1 MHRLLSSLVIL
12 AFASISNAAHVA
24 GTEWAAITGKL
35 ESEYPSGGPG
45 AYAIVAEGD
54 EILYSQGFGLA
65 DVEQHVSWS
74 ADSVVRIASLTKQFT
89 AVAVLQLIRAHKLLI
104 GDRLE
109 KVLPNCPNTWRAIT
123 IRELL
128 NQTSGLT
135 GDFSPLERIA
145 MTDIMPDQ
153 LLDLY
158 RNRPLDSPPGTKWQ
172 YSNLNYWILGKV
184 IEIVSAQSYA
194 DYVLSHVL
202 AKGMSRT
209 RYGSHSA
216 IILGRVRGYESD
228 PKSAVINARYFSQ
241 TLGFSAGGFLSTP
254 DDMARA
260 ITSSSNDCGSRSS
273 TKKSICMPTTPSQ
286 GPKQGSNG
294 TSLFTATGARTP
306 RLTDRPPITFT
317 STLSRSRRLYNPRSS
332 TYPDRE
338 ICLNLWGHL
347 FADDAIDALSFISR
361 QIANIC

>member
-12 AFASISNAAHVA
+12 ACASISNAAHVA
-24 GTEWAAITGKL
+24 GTEWATVTGKL

-65 DVEQHVSWS
+65 DVEQNVSWS

-89 AVAVLQLIRAHKLLI
+89 AVAVLQLIDAHKLLI

-109 KVLPNCPNTWRAIT
+109 RLLPNCPNAWRAIT

-135 GDFSPLERIA
+135 GDFSPLGKIA
-145 MTDIMPDQ
+145 MTDVMPDQ

-216 IILGRVRGYESD
+216 IIPGRVRGYESD
-228 PKSAVINARYFSQ
+228 SQSAVVNARYFSQ
-241 TLGFSAGGFLSTP
+241 TLGYSAGGFLSTP
-254 DDMARA
+254 DDMARWYA
-260 ITSSSNDCGSRSS
+260 ALGQGRILPLD
-273 TKKSICMPTTPSQ
+273 TTRLAV
-286 GPKQGSNG
+286 
-294 TSLFTATGARTP
+294 TEARTSDGK
-306 RLTDRPPITFT
+306 LDHYGLGWYISTVDGTVVAWHGGSTFGFQ
-317 STLSRSRRLYNPRSS
+317 SAIYWAPSRHIFVGVFKNISDERGEP
-332 TYPDRE
+332 E
-338 ICLNLWGHL
+338 
-347 FADDAIDALSFISR
+347 ADARALLDQALQS
-361 QIANIC
+361 QK